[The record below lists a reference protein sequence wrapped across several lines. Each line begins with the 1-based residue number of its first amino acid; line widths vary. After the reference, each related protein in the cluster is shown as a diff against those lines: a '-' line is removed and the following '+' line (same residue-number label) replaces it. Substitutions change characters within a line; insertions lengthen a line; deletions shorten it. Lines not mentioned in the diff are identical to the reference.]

1 MRVRVLGC
9 YGNAVGSYRT
19 TAFLVN
25 DVLLLDAG
33 TVTEVLDDEEIK
45 RIRYIVVT
53 HTHLDHLK
61 GFFPLIDQLVMLGAP
76 HELELSSAKDVLDI
90 ISQNLFN
97 DLVWPDFTIIPSEQ
111 EALIRLEALEMEQ
124 AHEIGAL
131 TVTPIPVNHTVY
143 TVGYVVKEGAK
154 GFMFTGDTGPT
165 ERFWEIAAT
174 EEGIEF
180 IIADVSFP
188 DRMRK
193 FAQVSGHMT
202 LSMLLEEIDRH
213 GLGGKTVYLNH
224 IKPIFLGE
232 VVEEVRV
239 LGRGNIRVL
248 EQDRIITI

>member
-25 DVLLLDAG
+25 DILLLDAG
-33 TVTEVLDDEEIK
+33 TVTEVLGDEEIK
-45 RIRYIVVT
+45 QIRHILVS
-53 HTHLDHLK
+53 HSHLDHLK
-61 GFFPLIDQLVMLGAP
+61 GFFPFIDQLVMLGAP
-76 HELELSSAKDVLDI
+76 HELELISAKEVLDI

-111 EALIRLEALEMEQ
+111 EALIRLEALEMERAQ
-124 AHEIGAL
+124 EIGAL
-131 TVTPIPVNHTVY
+131 MVTPIPVNHTVY
-143 TVGYVVKEGAK
+143 TIGFVIKEGDK

-174 EEGIEF
+174 EKGIEF

-213 GLGGKTVYLNH
+213 GIGGKTVYLNH
-224 IKPIFLGE
+224 IKPIFLEE
-232 VVEEVRV
+232 VVEEVRL
-239 LGRGNIRVL
+239 LGRKNVRVL
-248 EQDRIITI
+248 EQGSTITI

>member
-25 DVLLLDAG
+25 DVFLLDAG

-45 RIRYIVVT
+45 RIQYVAVT

-61 GFFPLIDQLVMLGAP
+61 GFFPFIDQLVMLGAP
-76 HELELSSAKDVLDI
+76 HELVLMSAGEVLDI
-90 ISQNLFN
+90 IGRNLFN

-111 EALIRLEALEMEQ
+111 EALIRLQPLEVERVHD
-124 AHEIGAL
+124 AGPL
-131 TVTPIPVNHTVY
+131 RVTPITVDHTVY
-143 TVGYVVKEGAK
+143 TVGFVVKEGAK

-165 ERFWEIAAT
+165 ERFWEVACR

-193 FAQVSGHMT
+193 FARVSGHMT
-202 LSMLLEEIDRH
+202 LSMLLEAIDRH
-213 GLGGKTVYLNH
+213 GLGGKPVYLNH
-224 IKPIFLGE
+224 IKPIFLQE
-232 VVEEVRV
+232 VVEEVRAA
-239 LGRGNIRVL
+239 GRANIRIL
-248 EQDRIITI
+248 QQGGTLTI